1 MGTQMRLLAVALLVP
16 FVILACAGDDPGAAS
31 PSPSP
36 TPGATG
42 EVGEVPPELLEAVV
56 QDAQSRTGAD
66 PSQITVVS
74 ATSVTWSDGS
84 LGCPEPG
91 QMYTQALVPGYQ
103 VVLRAGD
110 EVLDY
115 HASQRG
121 AFVLCPPGR
130 ATDPVEDGANGT

>member
-1 MGTQMRLLAVALLVP
+1 MRLLAVALLVP

-36 TPGATG
+36 SPGATG
-42 EVGEVPPELLEAVV
+42 DVGDVPRELIEAVV
-56 QDAQSRTGAD
+56 ADAQSRTGVDAA
-66 PSQITVVS
+66 QITVVS
-74 ATSVTWSDGS
+74 ARAVTWSDGS

-115 HASQRG
+115 HAARQG
-121 AFVLCPPGR
+121 AFELCPPGR
-130 ATDPVEDGANGT
+130 ATDPVENGADGT